1 MLEHSLSVS
10 CSELHLMQ
18 NGTFLFLILEEGKW
32 DIRKGRSYAGNAN
45 IGNLV
50 F

>member
-1 MLEHSLSVS
+1 MS
-10 CSELHLMQ
+10 CSELHFMQ

-32 DIRKGRSYAGNAN
+32 DIRKGTPYAGNAN
-45 IGNLV
+45 IDNLV